1 MGISNSLTFRL
12 CVAVALPH
20 GERNM
25 QVYMFSASKETGLIV
40 TSAFSVVAPLMVT
53 AKETTETP
61 NVDLFGILV
70 PFTVSSKLCWGGNA
84 NS

>member
-1 MGISNSLTFRL
+1 M
-12 CVAVALPH
+12 
-20 GERNM
+20 
-25 QVYMFSASKETGLIV
+25 YMFSASKETGLIV

-61 NVDLFGILV
+61 NVDPFGILV